1 MINVEGKTS
10 ESLHEAVTVALLL
23 GANDQPGLPFFQ
35 IIANNKRNNE
45 KCNIHLTKCVC
56 FFFLLLLVV
65 SFEVVVVIADK
76 EWAMGSCSFYA
87 YPAMANKARL

>member
-1 MINVEGKTS
+1 MWKEKLVRVYMKQLR
-10 ESLHEAVTVALLL
+10 LHCYWEQTTNL
-23 GANDQPGLPFFQ
+23 GSFFQ

-45 KCNIHLTKCVC
+45 KCNIHLTKFVC
-56 FFFLLLLVV
+56 FFLLLLLVV
-65 SFEVVVVIADK
+65 SFEVIVVIADK

>member
-1 MINVEGKTS
+1 MKQLR
-10 ESLHEAVTVALLL
+10 LHCYWEQTTNLAL
-23 GANDQPGLPFFQ
+23 AFFQ